1 MHNKNSKSESYIVRQ
16 AENVI
21 EKYLS
26 NREVSNV
33 KKYYELRRKYDK
45 LKIITIFIFVTF
57 IISVLLNI
65 IY

>member
-26 NREVSNV
+26 NRELSNV
-33 KKYYELRRKYDK
+33 KKYYELRKKYEK
-45 LKIITIFIFVTF
+45 LKIIIIFTFVTF
-57 IISVLLNI
+57 IIAILLNI